1 MDVENKRNSNKII
14 FLLISF
20 LVIMTMVTLVL
31 LYFKN
36 EKFNTRAN
44 TFLKRIPFLKKESN
58 LNLSQIELEDKKKDI
73 AEHLLSLDND
83 LAAYKLYT
91 IKTKDEVLYRDIV
104 KIMNSKKPFNTEK
117 IIKKLRELQD
127 MDNSIVTIHN
137 EIIKE
142 VENDIIKEAVRLE
155 NMETKLAINEIETR
169 IDNDTNFTKR
179 LNEIIK
185 NMDEGKAVN
194 ILYYM
199 DEDKREEL
207 YELLDEDLKT
217 YMEKLVFNKET
228 QHSRLVDLAGLY
240 ENKPIDVLLNEIG
253 STENYSIDE
262 LAVIYSNLS
271 TIKSAEVLSKTD
283 DEIFIQDLFAAM
295 RKEEQLREVE
305 SVVSNINSAIKF
317 ISEYNEKI
325 AELVKVYERME
336 PNKVASIMEEMLKNN
351 TTVTQLTIESESIYE
366 ITDSKIVVDVFR
378 NMKEKTRSNVI
389 NYMTTNNATKL
400 TQMLATP

>member
-199 DEDKREEL
+199 DKDKREEL